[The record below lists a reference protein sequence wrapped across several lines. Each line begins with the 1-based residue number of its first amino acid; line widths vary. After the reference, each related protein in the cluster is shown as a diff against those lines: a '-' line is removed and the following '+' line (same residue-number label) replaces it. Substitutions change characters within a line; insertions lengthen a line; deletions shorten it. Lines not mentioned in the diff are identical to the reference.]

1 MNLLD
6 CQSRQP
12 EGRFALTL
20 GILVVWLK
28 QRFSSYR
35 NQTLIQQEDQKT
47 MVG

>member
-6 CQSRQP
+6 YQSRQP
-12 EGRFALTL
+12 EGRFVLTL

-28 QRFSSYR
+28 QRFSSYK
-35 NQTLIQQEDQKT
+35 NQTLIRQEDQKT